1 MALAWS
7 VNTGGIEATKL
18 AGGGTLR
25 NIPLAAALMLIA
37 LVFGGLALALTA
49 LAGRQPGYVVETPL
63 GRFKVYIGFS
73 LLGLAAYGLAL
84 DFLALGLAANFHLA
98 AIVGAVLQILA
109 LAVGIYCRVPAEKK
123 KRAPSEGTLRPSTT
137 VDNRA

>member
-1 MALAWS
+1 
-7 VNTGGIEATKL
+7 VNTGGLEAMKL
-18 AGGGTLR
+18 VGGSTLR
-25 NIPLAAALMLIA
+25 NVPLAAALILIA

-63 GRFKVYIGFS
+63 ARFKVYIGFS
-73 LLGLAAYGLAL
+73 LLGLVAYSFGLA
-84 DFLALGLAANFHLA
+84 FLASGLVTNFHLA
-98 AIVGAVLQILA
+98 ALIGAVAQILA

-123 KRAPSEGTLRPSTT
+123 MRAPSESTLRPSTT